1 MTISRRSLFRKGCAA
16 LAMSGTTGLSGSPQE
31 RQKDPFAELTSMTG
45 AVPKQTA
52 EDYQA
57 RVEKARRLM
66 IEHKVDL
73 LYLNGGA
80 SLEYFGGMR
89 WGLSE
94 RMFAMLIP
102 ARGEIAYVCPK
113 FEEGRGREQIRFGN
127 DIRTWEEDQS
137 PYHVVREILKNR
149 KIVTGTLAVEPSVRE
164 FVVDGMQKACPGA
177 KFINGEVITQGCR
190 MIKTKKELDYIALA
204 SEITQKAYEAAF
216 RTLRE
221 NMSPGELSRNIS
233 TAHMRLGATGYGSVS
248 FGPNAAFPHGSSMER
263 SLRPGDVV
271 LADGGCRVEGF
282 QSDVTRTVVFGKPS
296 EKSKQVW
303 DIVKKAQDAALAA
316 AKPGVPCEAVD
327 AAARKVIVDAG
338 YGPDYKYFTHR
349 LGHGIGLDG
358 HEHPYL
364 VRGNKL
370 PLQPG
375 MTFSDEPGIYIVG
388 EFGVRTEDVIF
399 IEEDG
404 AHFFRNTVPTFES
417 Y

>member
-1 MTISRRSLFRKGCAA
+1 MTFSRRSLFRRGSAA
-16 LAMSGTTGLSGSPQE
+16 LALTGLTSAFQNRPQ
-31 RQKDPFAELTSMTG
+31 DPFAELKNITGSVQKMTE
-45 AVPKQTA
+45 
-52 EDYQA
+52 EDYA
-57 RVEKARRLM
+57 GRMERARRLM
-66 IEHKVDL
+66 IERKIDL
-73 LYLNGGA
+73 LYVGPG
-80 SLEYFGGMR
+80 SSMEYFGAIR

-102 ARGEIAYVCPK
+102 ARGDIAYVCPK
-113 FEEGRGREQIRFGN
+113 FEEGRGREQIHFGT
-127 DIRTWEEDQS
+127 DIRTWEEDQD
-137 PYHVVREILKNR
+137 PAQVVREILKDR
-149 KIVTGTLAVEPSVRE
+149 KIAGGMIAVEPSVRE
-164 FVVDGMQKACPGA
+164 FVVDSLRKACTGA
-177 KFINGEVITQGCR
+177 SFLNGDVISQGCR
-190 MIKTKKELDYIALA
+190 MIKTKKELDYMALA
-204 SEITQKAYEAAF
+204 GEITQRAFAAAF

-221 NMSPGELSRNIS
+221 GMSPGELGRSIA
-233 TAHMRLGATGYGSVS
+233 TAHTRLGAGGYAAVS

-263 SLRPGDVV
+263 TLKPGDVV

-296 EKSKQVW
+296 DKIRQVW

-358 HEHPYL
+358 HEYPYL

-388 EFGVRTEDVIF
+388 EFGVRTEDVIY
-399 IEEDG
+399 IAEDG
-404 AHFFRNTVPTFES
+404 AHFFRKETPAFETF
-417 Y
+417 